1 MINVCV
7 LQLPTLSM
15 SENRIDYYMKVAKD
29 NGARIVLLGEY
40 ELNSFFSELKKM
52 PRSIACE
59 QSEHKQELM
68 ARLAAKY
75 DLHIVAPIIRAASG
89 AILRQAGIFGG
100 AAQKSACGNGGGGE
114 NSLSLKS
121 ELDCKGELNSKSD
134 LNSNGGSNSKGALN
148 SKSEQSSKGG
158 LNSEGALNSCGAH
171 ALNFKAT
178 NSADGL
184 NLSASIPSNS
194 NASNLKAESQKDSSE
209 EEIFCAS
216 ENEPIWVKSCAKFSP
231 SEVKFYDQNILMDY
245 PHWDEEGFFAN
256 RKSRKIGKISPMIFS
271 EGGVKFGVCFG
282 YEAHFD
288 VFWRYFMQKNVGC
301 VLVPC
306 ASTFESGG
314 RWRELLK
321 MRAFTNS
328 LYVIRANRIG
338 EAKFGESEFK
348 FYGES
353 FVVTPSGE
361 IANELKNEEGV
372 LMCEVDADEIAAA
385 RGLWK
390 FRKNLVSRGL
400 L

>member
-75 DLHIVAPIIRAASG
+75 DLYIVAPIIRAASG
-89 AILRQAGIFGG
+89 AILRQAGIFGS
-100 AAQKSACGNGGGGE
+100 AAQKSARCGGE

-121 ELDCKGELNSKSD
+121 EPGCKGELNSKSD

-158 LNSEGALNSCGAH
+158 LSPCGAH
-171 ALNFKAT
+171 AL
-178 NSADGL
+178 
-184 NLSASIPSNS
+184 
-194 NASNLKAESQKDSSE
+194 NLKAESQKDTSE

-245 PHWDEEGFFAN
+245 PHWNEEGFFAN

-390 FRKNLVSRGL
+390 FRKNLVGRGL

>member
-100 AAQKSACGNGGGGE
+100 AAQKSLGGGE
-114 NSLSLKS
+114 NSLSLKG
-121 ELDCKGELNSKSD
+121 EPGCKGELNSKSD
-134 LNSNGGSNSKGALN
+134 LNSNDGSNSKGALN
-148 SKSEQSSKGG
+148 SASEQNCKGG
-158 LNSEGALNSCGAH
+158 SNSCGAKS
-171 ALNFKAT
+171 LNFKA
-178 NSADGL
+178 A
-184 NLSASIPSNS
+184 NLKSSPEAS
-194 NASNLKAESQKDSSE
+194 NALNSKESQKDAGE

-245 PHWDEEGFFAN
+245 PHWNEEGFFAN

>member
-100 AAQKSACGNGGGGE
+100 AAQKSARCGSE

-121 ELDCKGELNSKSD
+121 EPGCKGELNSKSD
-134 LNSNGGSNSKGALN
+134 LNSNDGSNSK
-148 SKSEQSSKGG
+148 
-158 LNSEGALNSCGAH
+158 GALNSCGAH
-171 ALNFKAT
+171 ALNFKAA
-178 NSADGL
+178 NSADSS
-184 NLSASIPSNS
+184 NLKAPLPSS
-194 NASNLKAESQKDSSE
+194 SGTSNLKAESQKDASE

-245 PHWDEEGFFAN
+245 PHWNEEGFFAN

-372 LMCEVDADEIAAA
+372 LMCEVDADEITAA

>member
-89 AILRQAGIFGG
+89 AILRQAGIFGS
-100 AAQKSACGNGGGGE
+100 AAQKSASSSGE
-114 NSLSLKS
+114 NSASLKS
-121 ELDCKGELNSKSD
+121 EQGCKGEPNSKSD
-134 LNSNGGSNSKGALN
+134 LNSNDSSNSKGALN
-148 SKSEQSSKGG
+148 SKNEQSSKGG
-158 LNSEGALNSCGAH
+158 LSSCGAH
-171 ALNFKAT
+171 ALNLKA
-178 NSADGL
+178 A
-184 NLSASIPSNS
+184 NLKSASEAPNALNS
-194 NASNLKAESQKDSSE
+194 EESQKDASE

-245 PHWDEEGFFAN
+245 PHWNEEGFFAN

-353 FVVTPSGE
+353 FVVTPGGE

>member
-89 AILRQAGIFGG
+89 AILRQAGIFGS
-100 AAQKSACGNGGGGE
+100 AAQKSASSSGE
-114 NSLSLKS
+114 NSASLKS
-121 ELDCKGELNSKSD
+121 EQGCKGEPNSKSD
-134 LNSNGGSNSKGALN
+134 LNSNDSSNSKGALN
-148 SKSEQSSKGG
+148 SKNEQSSKGG
-158 LNSEGALNSCGAH
+158 LSSCGAH
-171 ALNFKAT
+171 ALNLKA
-178 NSADGL
+178 A
-184 NLSASIPSNS
+184 NLKSASEAPNALNS
-194 NASNLKAESQKDSSE
+194 EESQKDAGE

>member
-100 AAQKSACGNGGGGE
+100 TAQKSARCGGGE
-114 NSLSLKS
+114 NSASLKG
-121 ELDCKGELNSKSD
+121 EPGCKDKLNSKS
-134 LNSNGGSNSKGALN
+134 ALN
-148 SKSEQSSKGG
+148 SKSEQSSKGS
-158 LNSEGALNSCGAH
+158 LSSCGAKS
-171 ALNFKAT
+171 LNFKAV

-184 NLSASIPSNS
+184 NLSAAIPSS
-194 NASNLKAESQKDSSE
+194 SGTSNLKAESQKDASE

-245 PHWDEEGFFAN
+245 PHWNEEGFFAN

>member
-100 AAQKSACGNGGGGE
+100 TAQKSVSCGE
-114 NSLSLKS
+114 NSVSLKG
-121 ELDCKGELNSKSD
+121 EPGCKGELNSKSD
-134 LNSNGGSNSKGALN
+134 LNSNDGSNSKGALN
-148 SKSEQSSKGG
+148 SSSEQSSKGG
-158 LNSEGALNSCGAH
+158 LNSCGAH
-171 ALNFKAT
+171 ALNFKA
-178 NSADGL
+178 A
-184 NLSASIPSNS
+184 NLKSASEVPNALNS
-194 NASNLKAESQKDSSE
+194 EESQKDASE

-245 PHWDEEGFFAN
+245 PHWNEEGFFAN

-353 FVVTPSGE
+353 FVVTPGGE

>member
-89 AILRQAGIFGG
+89 AILRQAGIFGS
-100 AAQKSACGNGGGGE
+100 AAQKSLGGGGE
-114 NSLSLKS
+114 NSASLKS
-121 ELDCKGELNSKSD
+121 EPGCKGELNSKSD
-134 LNSNGGSNSKGALN
+134 LNSKN
-148 SKSEQSSKGG
+148 EQSSKGG
-158 LNSEGALNSCGAH
+158 LNSEGALNSCGAKSLSFKTANLKSASEASN
-171 ALNFKAT
+171 ALNSK
-178 NSADGL
+178 
-184 NLSASIPSNS
+184 
-194 NASNLKAESQKDSSE
+194 ESQKDASE
-209 EEIFCAS
+209 EEIFCTS
-216 ENEPIWVKSCAKFSP
+216 ENEPIWVKSCAKFSL

-245 PHWDEEGFFAN
+245 PHWNEEGFFAN

-353 FVVTPSGE
+353 FVVTPGGE

>member
-75 DLHIVAPIIRAASG
+75 DLHIIAPIIRAASG

-100 AAQKSACGNGGGGE
+100 ATQKSLGGGE
-114 NSLSLKS
+114 NSLSPKS
-121 ELDCKGELNSKSD
+121 EQGRKGELNSKSA
-134 LNSNGGSNSKGALN
+134 LNSNDGSNSKGALN
-148 SKSEQSSKGG
+148 SKNEQNCKGG
-158 LNSEGALNSCGAH
+158 SNSCGAKS
-171 ALNFKAT
+171 LNFKA
-178 NSADGL
+178 A
-184 NLSASIPSNS
+184 NLKSASEAPNALNS
-194 NASNLKAESQKDSSE
+194 EESQKDASE
-209 EEIFCAS
+209 EEIFCTS

-338 EAKFGESEFK
+338 EAKFGDSEFK

-353 FVVTPSGE
+353 FVVTPGGE

>member
-100 AAQKSACGNGGGGE
+100 AAQKSARCGGGSE

-121 ELDCKGELNSKSD
+121 EPGCKSD
-134 LNSNGGSNSKGALN
+134 LNSN
-148 SKSEQSSKGG
+148 GG
-158 LNSEGALNSCGAH
+158 LNSEGALNSKSKQSSKGGSSSCGAKS
-171 ALNFKAT
+171 LNFKAA

-194 NASNLKAESQKDSSE
+194 NASNLKAESQKDASE

-216 ENEPIWVKSCAKFSP
+216 GNEPIWVKSCAKFSP

-245 PHWDEEGFFAN
+245 PHWNEEGFFAN

-353 FVVTPSGE
+353 FVVTPGGE

>member
-100 AAQKSACGNGGGGE
+100 ATQKSLGGGE
-114 NSLSLKS
+114 NSASLKS
-121 ELDCKGELNSKSD
+121 EQGCKGEPNSKSALNSKSN
-134 LNSNGGSNSKGALN
+134 LNSNDGSNSKGTLN
-148 SKSEQSSKGG
+148 SKNEQNCKGG
-158 LNSEGALNSCGAH
+158 LNSCGAKS
-171 ALNFKAT
+171 LNFKA
-178 NSADGL
+178 L
-184 NLSASIPSNS
+184 NLKSASEVPNALNS
-194 NASNLKAESQKDSSE
+194 EENQKGASE

-245 PHWDEEGFFAN
+245 PHWNEEGFFAN

-338 EAKFGESEFK
+338 EAKFGGEEFN

-353 FVVTPSGE
+353 FVVTPGGE

>member
-89 AILRQAGIFGG
+89 AILRQAGIFGS
-100 AAQKSACGNGGGGE
+100 AAQKSASSSGE

-121 ELDCKGELNSKSD
+121 EQGCKGEPNSKSD
-134 LNSNGGSNSKGALN
+134 LNSNDGSNSKGALN
-148 SKSEQSSKGG
+148 SKNEQSSKGG
-158 LNSEGALNSCGAH
+158 SSSCGAKS
-171 ALNFKAT
+171 LNFKA
-178 NSADGL
+178 A
-184 NLSASIPSNS
+184 NLKSASEAPNALNS
-194 NASNLKAESQKDSSE
+194 EESQKDASE

-245 PHWDEEGFFAN
+245 PHWNEEGFFAN

-301 VLVPC
+301 VLMPC

>member
-1 MINVCV
+1 M
-7 LQLPTLSM
+7 
-15 SENRIDYYMKVAKD
+15 
-29 NGARIVLLGEY
+29 
-40 ELNSFFSELKKM
+40 
-52 PRSIACE
+52 
-59 QSEHKQELM
+59 
-68 ARLAAKY
+68 
-75 DLHIVAPIIRAASG
+75 
-89 AILRQAGIFGG
+89 
-100 AAQKSACGNGGGGE
+100 
-114 NSLSLKS
+114 
-121 ELDCKGELNSKSD
+121 
-134 LNSNGGSNSKGALN
+134 
-148 SKSEQSSKGG
+148 
-158 LNSEGALNSCGAH
+158 
-171 ALNFKAT
+171 
-178 NSADGL
+178 
-184 NLSASIPSNS
+184 
-194 NASNLKAESQKDSSE
+194 
-209 EEIFCAS
+209 
-216 ENEPIWVKSCAKFSP
+216 KSCAKFSP

-245 PHWDEEGFFAN
+245 PHWNEEGFFAN

-288 VFWRYFMQKNVGC
+288 AFWRYFMQKNVGC

-353 FVVTPSGE
+353 FVVTPGGE

-390 FRKNLVSRGL
+390 FRKNLVGRGL

>member
-100 AAQKSACGNGGGGE
+100 ATQKSLGGGE
-114 NSLSLKS
+114 NSASLKS
-121 ELDCKGELNSKSD
+121 EQGCKGEPNSKSALNSKSN
-134 LNSNGGSNSKGALN
+134 LNSNDGSNSKGTLN
-148 SKSEQSSKGG
+148 SKNEQNCKGG
-158 LNSEGALNSCGAH
+158 LNSCGAKS
-171 ALNFKAT
+171 LNFKA
-178 NSADGL
+178 L
-184 NLSASIPSNS
+184 NLKSASEVPNALNS
-194 NASNLKAESQKDSSE
+194 EENQKGASE

-245 PHWDEEGFFAN
+245 PHWNEEGFFAN

-390 FRKNLVSRGL
+390 FRKNLVGRGL

>member
-100 AAQKSACGNGGGGE
+100 AAQKSARCGNE
-114 NSLSLKS
+114 NSLSLKG
-121 ELDCKGELNSKSD
+121 EQGCKGELNSKSA

-148 SKSEQSSKGG
+148 SASEQNCKGG
-158 LNSEGALNSCGAH
+158 SNSCGAKS
-171 ALNFKAT
+171 LNFKA
-178 NSADGL
+178 A
-184 NLSASIPSNS
+184 NLKSSPEAS
-194 NASNLKAESQKDSSE
+194 NALNSKESQKDAGE

-245 PHWDEEGFFAN
+245 PHWNEEGFFAN

>member
-100 AAQKSACGNGGGGE
+100 ATQKSASSSGE

-121 ELDCKGELNSKSD
+121 ELGCKGELNSKSD

-148 SKSEQSSKGG
+148 SKNEQSSKGG
-158 LNSEGALNSCGAH
+158 LNSCGAKS
-171 ALNFKAT
+171 LNFKT
-178 NSADGL
+178 
-184 NLSASIPSNS
+184 
-194 NASNLKAESQKDSSE
+194 SNLKSASEAPNTLNSEESQKDAGE
-209 EEIFCAS
+209 DEIFCAS

-245 PHWDEEGFFAN
+245 PHWNEESFFAN

-353 FVVTPSGE
+353 FVVTPGGE

>member
-100 AAQKSACGNGGGGE
+100 AAQKSARCGSE

-121 ELDCKGELNSKSD
+121 EPGCKGELNSKSD
-134 LNSNGGSNSKGALN
+134 LNSNDGSNSK
-148 SKSEQSSKGG
+148 
-158 LNSEGALNSCGAH
+158 GALNSCGAH
-171 ALNFKAT
+171 ALNFKAA
-178 NSADGL
+178 NSADSS
-184 NLSASIPSNS
+184 NLKAPLPSS
-194 NASNLKAESQKDSSE
+194 SGTSNLKAESQKDASE
-209 EEIFCAS
+209 EDIFCAS

-245 PHWDEEGFFAN
+245 PHWNEEGFFAN

-372 LMCEVDADEIAAA
+372 LMCEVDADEITAA

>member
-89 AILRQAGIFGG
+89 AILRQAGIFSG
-100 AAQKSACGNGGGGE
+100 AAQKSANCGSE
-114 NSLSLKS
+114 NSLSLKG
-121 ELDCKGELNSKSD
+121 EQGRKGELNSKSD
-134 LNSNGGSNSKGALN
+134 LNSNDGSNSKGALN
-148 SKSEQSSKGG
+148 SNSEQSSKGG

-171 ALNFKAT
+171 ALNLKAA

-194 NASNLKAESQKDSSE
+194 NASNLKAESQKDAGE
-209 EEIFCAS
+209 DEIFCAS

-271 EGGVKFGVCFG
+271 EGGVKFGMCFG

-338 EAKFGESEFK
+338 EAKFGDSEFK

-353 FVVTPSGE
+353 FVVTPGGE

>member
-100 AAQKSACGNGGGGE
+100 ATQKSLGGGE
-114 NSLSLKS
+114 NSVSLKG
-121 ELDCKGELNSKSD
+121 EQGYKGELNSKNA
-134 LNSNGGSNSKGALN
+134 LNSNDGSNSKGALN
-148 SKSEQSSKGG
+148 SKNEQSSKGG
-158 LNSEGALNSCGAH
+158 SNSCGAKSLSFKAANLKSASEVPN
-171 ALNFKAT
+171 ALN
-178 NSADGL
+178 SE
-184 NLSASIPSNS
+184 
-194 NASNLKAESQKDSSE
+194 ESQKEAGE

-245 PHWDEEGFFAN
+245 PHWNEEGFFAN
-256 RKSRKIGKISPMIFS
+256 RKSCKIGKISPMIFS

-288 VFWRYFMQKNVGC
+288 AFWRHFMQKNVGC

-353 FVVTPSGE
+353 FVVTPGGE

>member
-100 AAQKSACGNGGGGE
+100 ATQKSARCGSE

-121 ELDCKGELNSKSD
+121 EPGCKGKLNSKSD
-134 LNSNGGSNSKGALN
+134 LNSNDGSNSKGALN
-148 SKSEQSSKGG
+148 S
-158 LNSEGALNSCGAH
+158 CGAKS
-171 ALNFKAT
+171 LNFKA
-178 NSADGL
+178 A
-184 NLSASIPSNS
+184 NLKSASKAPNALNS
-194 NASNLKAESQKDSSE
+194 EESQKDASE

-245 PHWDEEGFFAN
+245 PHWNEEGFFAN

>member
-75 DLHIVAPIIRAASG
+75 DLHIVAPIIRTASG
-89 AILRQAGIFGG
+89 AILRQAGIFGS
-100 AAQKSACGNGGGGE
+100 AAQKSASCGSE
-114 NSLSLKS
+114 NFLSLKS
-121 ELDCKGELNSKSD
+121 EAGCKGELNSKSD
-134 LNSNGGSNSKGALN
+134 LNSNDGSNYKGALN
-148 SKSEQSSKGG
+148 SNSEQSSKGG

-171 ALNFKAT
+171 ALNFKAA

-194 NASNLKAESQKDSSE
+194 NASNLKAESQKDASE
-209 EEIFCAS
+209 EEFFCAS

-245 PHWDEEGFFAN
+245 PHWNEEGFFAN

-282 YEAHFD
+282 YEVHFD

-390 FRKNLVSRGL
+390 FRKNLVGRGL

>member
-100 AAQKSACGNGGGGE
+100 ATQKSLSGGE

-121 ELDCKGELNSKSD
+121 EPDCKGELNSKSD
-134 LNSNGGSNSKGALN
+134 LNSNDGSNSK
-148 SKSEQSSKGG
+148 
-158 LNSEGALNSCGAH
+158 GALNSCGAH
-171 ALNFKAT
+171 ALNFKAA

-194 NASNLKAESQKDSSE
+194 NVSNLKAESQKDASE

-245 PHWDEEGFFAN
+245 PHWNEEGFFAN

-353 FVVTPSGE
+353 FVVTPIGE
-361 IANELKNEEGV
+361 IVNELKNEEGV

>member
-121 ELDCKGELNSKSD
+121 ELDCKGELNSKS
-134 LNSNGGSNSKGALN
+134 
-148 SKSEQSSKGG
+148 EQSSKGG
-158 LNSEGALNSCGAH
+158 LSSCGAH
-171 ALNFKAT
+171 TLNFKAA

-245 PHWDEEGFFAN
+245 PHWNEEGFFSN

-353 FVVTPSGE
+353 FVVTPNGE

-372 LMCEVDADEIAAA
+372 LMCEVDADEIATA

>member
-100 AAQKSACGNGGGGE
+100 AAQKSLGGGE
-114 NSLSLKS
+114 NSLSLKG
-121 ELDCKGELNSKSD
+121 EQGRKGELNSKSN
-134 LNSNGGSNSKGALN
+134 LNSNDGSNSKGALN
-148 SKSEQSSKGG
+148 SSSEQSSKGG
-158 LNSEGALNSCGAH
+158 LNSCGAH
-171 ALNFKAT
+171 ALNFKA
-178 NSADGL
+178 A
-184 NLSASIPSNS
+184 NLKSASEAPNALNS
-194 NASNLKAESQKDSSE
+194 EESQKDAGE

-245 PHWDEEGFFAN
+245 PHWNEEGFFAN

-338 EAKFGESEFK
+338 EVKFGESEFK

>member
-100 AAQKSACGNGGGGE
+100 AAQKSARCDGE

-121 ELDCKGELNSKSD
+121 ESGCKGELNSKSD
-134 LNSNGGSNSKGALN
+134 LNSNDSSNSKGALN
-148 SKSEQSSKGG
+148 SKNEQSSKGG
-158 LNSEGALNSCGAH
+158 LNSCGAKS
-171 ALNFKAT
+171 LNFKT
-178 NSADGL
+178 
-184 NLSASIPSNS
+184 
-194 NASNLKAESQKDSSE
+194 SNLKSASEAPNTLNSEESQKDAGE
-209 EEIFCAS
+209 DEIFCAS

-353 FVVTPSGE
+353 FVVTPGGE

>member
-89 AILRQAGIFGG
+89 AILRQAGIFGS
-100 AAQKSACGNGGGGE
+100 AAQKSLGGGE
-114 NSLSLKS
+114 NSASLKS
-121 ELDCKGELNSKSD
+121 EPGCKGEPNSKSD

-158 LNSEGALNSCGAH
+158 LSPCGAH
-171 ALNFKAT
+171 
-178 NSADGL
+178 
-184 NLSASIPSNS
+184 
-194 NASNLKAESQKDSSE
+194 ASNLKAESQKDASE

-245 PHWDEEGFFAN
+245 PHWNEEGFFAN

-338 EAKFGESEFK
+338 EAKFGGEEFN

-353 FVVTPSGE
+353 FVVTPGGE

>member
-1 MINVCV
+1 M
-7 LQLPTLSM
+7 
-15 SENRIDYYMKVAKD
+15 
-29 NGARIVLLGEY
+29 
-40 ELNSFFSELKKM
+40 
-52 PRSIACE
+52 
-59 QSEHKQELM
+59 
-68 ARLAAKY
+68 
-75 DLHIVAPIIRAASG
+75 
-89 AILRQAGIFGG
+89 
-100 AAQKSACGNGGGGE
+100 
-114 NSLSLKS
+114 
-121 ELDCKGELNSKSD
+121 
-134 LNSNGGSNSKGALN
+134 
-148 SKSEQSSKGG
+148 
-158 LNSEGALNSCGAH
+158 
-171 ALNFKAT
+171 
-178 NSADGL
+178 
-184 NLSASIPSNS
+184 
-194 NASNLKAESQKDSSE
+194 
-209 EEIFCAS
+209 
-216 ENEPIWVKSCAKFSP
+216 KSCAKFSP

-245 PHWDEEGFFAN
+245 PHWNEEGFFAN

-353 FVVTPSGE
+353 FVVTPGGE

-372 LMCEVDADEIAAA
+372 LMCEVDADEIATA

-390 FRKNLVSRGL
+390 FRKNLVGRGL

>member
-100 AAQKSACGNGGGGE
+100 AAQKSARCGE
-114 NSLSLKS
+114 NSLSLKG
-121 ELDCKGELNSKSD
+121 EQGRKGGLNSKSD
-134 LNSNGGSNSKGALN
+134 LSSNDGSNSKGDLN
-148 SKSEQSSKGG
+148 SASESNFKDGS
-158 LNSEGALNSCGAH
+158 NSCGAKS
-171 ALNFKAT
+171 LNFKT
-178 NSADGL
+178 
-184 NLSASIPSNS
+184 
-194 NASNLKAESQKDSSE
+194 SNLKSASEAPNALNSEESQKDASE

-245 PHWDEEGFFAN
+245 PHWNEEGFFAN

-353 FVVTPSGE
+353 FVVTPGGE

>member
-59 QSEHKQELM
+59 QSVHKQELM

-100 AAQKSACGNGGGGE
+100 AAQKSARCGSE
-114 NSLSLKS
+114 NSLSLKG
-121 ELDCKGELNSKSD
+121 EQGRKGELNSKSD
-134 LNSNGGSNSKGALN
+134 LNSNDGSNSKGALN
-148 SKSEQSSKGG
+148 SKNEPNCKGG
-158 LNSEGALNSCGAH
+158 SNSCGAKS
-171 ALNFKAT
+171 LNFKT
-178 NSADGL
+178 
-184 NLSASIPSNS
+184 
-194 NASNLKAESQKDSSE
+194 SNLKSAPETSSALNSKESQKDASE

-245 PHWDEEGFFAN
+245 PHWNEEGFFAN

>member
-89 AILRQAGIFGG
+89 AILRQAGIFGS
-100 AAQKSACGNGGGGE
+100 AAQKSASSSGE
-114 NSLSLKS
+114 NSASLKS
-121 ELDCKGELNSKSD
+121 EQGCKGEPNSKSD
-134 LNSNGGSNSKGALN
+134 LNSNDSSNSKGALN
-148 SKSEQSSKGG
+148 SKNEQSSKGG
-158 LNSEGALNSCGAH
+158 LSSCGAH
-171 ALNFKAT
+171 ALNLKA
-178 NSADGL
+178 A
-184 NLSASIPSNS
+184 NLKSASEAPNALNS
-194 NASNLKAESQKDSSE
+194 EESQKDAGE

-353 FVVTPSGE
+353 FVVTPGGE

>member
-75 DLHIVAPIIRAASG
+75 DLHIVAPIIRAASS

-100 AAQKSACGNGGGGE
+100 AAQKSARCGGGE
-114 NSLSLKS
+114 NSASLKS
-121 ELDCKGELNSKSD
+121 EPGCKGELNSKSD
-134 LNSNGGSNSKGALN
+134 LNS
-148 SKSEQSSKGG
+148 KSEQSSKGG
-158 LNSEGALNSCGAH
+158 LSSCGAH
-171 ALNFKAT
+171 ALNFKAA

-194 NASNLKAESQKDSSE
+194 NASNLKAESQKDASE

-245 PHWDEEGFFAN
+245 PHWNEEGFFAN

-288 VFWRYFMQKNVGC
+288 IFWRYFMQKNVGC

>member
-100 AAQKSACGNGGGGE
+100 AAQKSASCGSE
-114 NSLSLKS
+114 NFLSLKS
-121 ELDCKGELNSKSD
+121 EAGCKGELNSKSD
-134 LNSNGGSNSKGALN
+134 LNSNDGSNSK
-148 SKSEQSSKGG
+148 
-158 LNSEGALNSCGAH
+158 GALNSCGAH
-171 ALNFKAT
+171 ALNFKAA

-194 NASNLKAESQKDSSE
+194 NASNLKAESQKDASE
-209 EEIFCAS
+209 EEFFCAS

-245 PHWDEEGFFAN
+245 PHWNEEGFFAN

-282 YEAHFD
+282 YEVHFD

-353 FVVTPSGE
+353 FVVTPGGE

>member
-89 AILRQAGIFGG
+89 AILRQAGIFGS
-100 AAQKSACGNGGGGE
+100 AAQKSLGGGE
-114 NSLSLKS
+114 NSLSLKG
-121 ELDCKGELNSKSD
+121 EQGCKGEPNSKND
-134 LNSNGGSNSKGALN
+134 LNSNDSSNSKGALN
-148 SKSEQSSKGG
+148 SSSEQSSKGG
-158 LNSEGALNSCGAH
+158 LNSCGAH
-171 ALNFKAT
+171 ALNFKA
-178 NSADGL
+178 A
-184 NLSASIPSNS
+184 NLKSASEAPNALNS
-194 NASNLKAESQKDSSE
+194 EESQKDASE

-245 PHWDEEGFFAN
+245 PHWNEEGFFAN

>member
-100 AAQKSACGNGGGGE
+100 AAQRSARCGGGGE
-114 NSLSLKS
+114 NSASLKS
-121 ELDCKGELNSKSD
+121 EPGCKGELNSKSD
-134 LNSNGGSNSKGALN
+134 LTSKN
-148 SKSEQSSKGG
+148 EQSSKGG
-158 LNSEGALNSCGAH
+158 LNSEGALNSCGAKSLSFKTANLKSASEASN
-171 ALNFKAT
+171 ALNSK
-178 NSADGL
+178 D
-184 NLSASIPSNS
+184 
-194 NASNLKAESQKDSSE
+194 SQKDASG

-245 PHWDEEGFFAN
+245 PHWNEEGFFAN

-353 FVVTPSGE
+353 FVVTPGGE

-390 FRKNLVSRGL
+390 FRKNLVGRGL

>member
-100 AAQKSACGNGGGGE
+100 AAQKSASSSSE

-121 ELDCKGELNSKSD
+121 EPGCKGELNSKSD
-134 LNSNGGSNSKGALN
+134 LNSNDGSNSKGALN
-148 SKSEQSSKGG
+148 S
-158 LNSEGALNSCGAH
+158 CGAKS
-171 ALNFKAT
+171 LNFKAA

-194 NASNLKAESQKDSSE
+194 NASNLKAESQKDASK

-245 PHWDEEGFFAN
+245 PHWNEESFFAN

-353 FVVTPSGE
+353 FVVTPGGE

>member
-100 AAQKSACGNGGGGE
+100 AAQKSVRGGE

-121 ELDCKGELNSKSD
+121 KPGCKSD
-134 LNSNGGSNSKGALN
+134 LNSASESNFKDDS
-148 SKSEQSSKGG
+148 
-158 LNSEGALNSCGAH
+158 NSCGAKS
-171 ALNFKAT
+171 LNFKAA

-194 NASNLKAESQKDSSE
+194 NASNLKAESQKDASE
-209 EEIFCAS
+209 EETFCAS

-245 PHWDEEGFFAN
+245 PHWNEEGFFAN

-288 VFWRYFMQKNVGC
+288 VFWRYFMQKNIGC

-353 FVVTPSGE
+353 FVVTPGGE

-390 FRKNLVSRGL
+390 FRKNLVGRGL

>member
-100 AAQKSACGNGGGGE
+100 AAQKSARGE
-114 NSLSLKS
+114 NSASFKS
-121 ELDCKGELNSKSD
+121 EANCKGELNSKSA
-134 LNSNGGSNSKGALN
+134 LNSNNGSNSKGALN
-148 SKSEQSSKGG
+148 SKNEQNCKGG
-158 LNSEGALNSCGAH
+158 LNSCGAKS
-171 ALNFKAT
+171 LNFKAA

-184 NLSASIPSNS
+184 NSSASIPSNS
-194 NASNLKAESQKDSSE
+194 NASNLKSESQKDAGE

-245 PHWDEEGFFAN
+245 PHWNEEGFFAN

-288 VFWRYFMQKNVGC
+288 AFWRYFMQKNVGC

-338 EAKFGESEFK
+338 EAKFGGEEFN

-361 IANELKNEEGV
+361 IVNELKNEEGV

>member
-100 AAQKSACGNGGGGE
+100 AAQKSARGGGGE
-114 NSLSLKS
+114 NSASLKG
-121 ELDCKGELNSKSD
+121 EPGCKGELNSKSD
-134 LNSNGGSNSKGALN
+134 LNSNDGSNSKGALN
-148 SKSEQSSKGG
+148 SKNEQSSNGG
-158 LNSEGALNSCGAH
+158 LNSKGALNSCGAH
-171 ALNFKAT
+171 ALNFKAA

-194 NASNLKAESQKDSSE
+194 NASNLKAESQKDASE
-209 EEIFCAS
+209 EEVFCAS

-231 SEVKFYDQNILMDY
+231 SEVKFCDQNILMDY
-245 PHWDEEGFFAN
+245 PHWNEEGFFAN

-271 EGGVKFGVCFG
+271 KGGVKFGVCFG
-282 YEAHFD
+282 FEAHFD

-353 FVVTPSGE
+353 FVATPGGE

>member
-1 MINVCV
+1 M
-7 LQLPTLSM
+7 
-15 SENRIDYYMKVAKD
+15 
-29 NGARIVLLGEY
+29 
-40 ELNSFFSELKKM
+40 
-52 PRSIACE
+52 
-59 QSEHKQELM
+59 
-68 ARLAAKY
+68 
-75 DLHIVAPIIRAASG
+75 
-89 AILRQAGIFGG
+89 
-100 AAQKSACGNGGGGE
+100 
-114 NSLSLKS
+114 
-121 ELDCKGELNSKSD
+121 
-134 LNSNGGSNSKGALN
+134 
-148 SKSEQSSKGG
+148 
-158 LNSEGALNSCGAH
+158 
-171 ALNFKAT
+171 
-178 NSADGL
+178 
-184 NLSASIPSNS
+184 
-194 NASNLKAESQKDSSE
+194 
-209 EEIFCAS
+209 
-216 ENEPIWVKSCAKFSP
+216 KSCAKFSP
-231 SEVKFYDQNILMDY
+231 LEVKFYDQNILMDY
-245 PHWDEEGFFAN
+245 PHWNEEGFFAN

-338 EAKFGESEFK
+338 EAKFGGEEFN

-353 FVVTPSGE
+353 FVVTPGGE

-390 FRKNLVSRGL
+390 FRKNLVGRGL

>member
-100 AAQKSACGNGGGGE
+100 TTQKNLGGGK
-114 NSLSLKS
+114 NSASLKV
-121 ELDCKGELNSKSD
+121 EQGCKGELNSKSA
-134 LNSNGGSNSKGALN
+134 LNSNDGSNSKGALN
-148 SKSEQSSKGG
+148 SKNEQSYKSG
-158 LNSEGALNSCGAH
+158 LNSEGALSSCGAH
-171 ALNFKAT
+171 ALNLKAA

-194 NASNLKAESQKDSSE
+194 NASDLKAESQKDAGE
-209 EEIFCAS
+209 EEVFCAS

-245 PHWDEEGFFAN
+245 PHWNEESFFAN

-288 VFWRYFMQKNVGC
+288 AFWRYFMQKNVGC

-338 EAKFGESEFK
+338 EAKFGDSEFK

-353 FVVTPSGE
+353 FVVTPGGE
-361 IANELKNEEGV
+361 IVNELKNEEGV